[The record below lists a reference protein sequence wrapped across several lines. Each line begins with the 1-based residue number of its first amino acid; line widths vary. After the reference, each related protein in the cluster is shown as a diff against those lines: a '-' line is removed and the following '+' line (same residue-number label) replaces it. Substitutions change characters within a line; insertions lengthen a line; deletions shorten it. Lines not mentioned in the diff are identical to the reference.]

1 MPTKTFRLSGKQ
13 MDRTWHVLDAANRPL
28 GRVASDAARLLLG
41 KHKPD
46 YEPFLPMGDFVV
58 IINAAEVAVTGAK
71 TKNKVYYR
79 HTGYPGGLRERTLEE
94 QMERDPTKVLERAIK
109 GMLPHN
115 SRGRELF
122 RHLNVYAGADHPH
135 EAQVNAGTGARAK
148 KRARQEEAAASAAPA
163 AAAPVDETPTE
174 TPAAEVEAPEAT
186 ETAEAPEAVAE
197 AVEPASAGDERL
209 TGSLSRYKRAELDE
223 EAQRLGIEIDPD
235 WKKDDV
241 VAAVQA
247 HYDEHP
253 VSGAADDGD
262 A

>member
-13 MDRTWHVLDAANRPL
+13 MLRNWHVLDAANRPL

-58 IINAAEVAVTGAK
+58 IVNAGQVAVTGAK
-71 TKNKVYYR
+71 TKRKVYYR

-94 QMERDPTKVLERAIK
+94 QLDRDPRKVVERAVK

-122 RHLNVYAGADHPH
+122 RHLKVYLGPDHPH
-135 EAQVNAGTGARAK
+135 EAQVNAGTGARAA
-148 KRARQEEAAASAAPA
+148 KRERQAEAAAAVAAEAPA
-163 AAAPVDETPTE
+163 AEAAVAETPVVAPVEAE
-174 TPAAEVEAPEAT
+174 PAAEVD
-186 ETAEAPEAVAE
+186 
-197 AVEPASAGDERL
+197 AGAAIDGERL
-209 TGSLSRYKRAELDE
+209 TGSLSRHKRTELDE
-223 EAQRLGIEIDPD
+223 EAARLGIEIDPD
-235 WKKDDV
+235 WNKPDV

-247 HYDEHP
+247 HYDANPLLE
-253 VSGAADDGD
+253 DEDE
-262 A
+262 